1 MSAISYIRYKILK
14 DQIIENNKINIKP
27 VVTLS
32 IILSLFWS
40 TAPLFGW
47 SYYSLEDSLV
57 SCGVEYNEKSMN
69 VISYNVGMFTF
80 VFIVPFTLI
89 IYYNF
94 KSLLNVKIHF
104 FLIFLITLNNFF

>member
-27 VVTLS
+27 VVSIS

-57 SCGVEYNEKSMN
+57 SCGVEYNEKSFN
-69 VISYNVGMFTF
+69 VTTYNVGMFTF

-89 IYYNF
+89 IYYNV
-94 KSLLNVKIHF
+94 KSLLNVKYIFFNILNHF
-104 FLIFLITLNNFF
+104 K